1 MVGGLLINGIF
12 KNICFSGKI
21 NLEGGIINLFSIE
34 LCLDCSY
41 KNIVEFNFNN
51 RFDFMLDI

>member
-1 MVGGLLINGIF
+1 M
-12 KNICFSGKI
+12 I

-41 KNIVEFNFNN
+41 KNIVEFILNN
-51 RFDFMLDI
+51 GFDFMLDI